1 MSYLTYNGKMVTS
14 NNKYVTKIGGVLPEG
29 VLDFNN
35 TYYTTLS
42 ANPDLSGNKTVR
54 WKMWM
59 DSSAGASGTLFSI
72 GANTNKIEIYT
83 SGNDI
88 RCGNRNRIMSTQ
100 GEKYISRANLAG
112 YVLECIAVKTINEFL
127 WFQIGGYSSGD
138 QNLGSSGTASSV
150 SRFGADGITSP
161 SAGCAGMYVWD
172 IRVES
177 SVGGTSLHNWSGYGT
192 APNVDAAWVD
202 TVGSENGTVLAGS
215 PGIKT
220 LTPSGT
226 FFTDWFLPSKDELAA
241 MRTNLYLAGY
251 GNFNGAAYWTSSE
264 FSTTDAWAQLF
275 STGLQTNVGKTGTF
289 YARAARS
296 FTAAPGAYSL
306 TDLGPAGGRIFYIDG
321 GTTYYEASPV
331 DNLYGTSGGTYKGNV
346 WSNITSFGIGPPTG
360 TAIGTGITNTPLII
374 ASGCIYSAAG
384 VCDALTVKI

>member
-1 MSYLTYNGKMVTS
+1 MSYLRYNGKMVTS
-14 NNKYVTKIGGVLPEG
+14 NNKYVTGILGAPEG

-35 TYYTTLS
+35 TYYVTLS
-42 ANPDLSGNKTVR
+42 ANPDLSGTKTVR

-59 DSSAGASGTLFSI
+59 DSSAGANGYLFSI
-72 GANTNKIEIYT
+72 GSNQNAMQIYT
-83 SGNDI
+83 SGTDL
-88 RCGNRNRIMSTQ
+88 RCGNVNRIMSTQ

-112 YVLECIAVKTINEFL
+112 YVLECIAVKTINEIL
-127 WFQIGGYSSGD
+127 WFQVGGYSSGD
-138 QNLGSSGTASSV
+138 QNLGSSGSAPTT
-150 SRFGADGITSP
+150 SRFGADGLSSP
-161 SAGCAGMYVWD
+161 GSGCAGMYVWD

-192 APNVDAAWVD
+192 APNVDSAWLD
-202 TVGSENGTVLAGS
+202 TVGSENGTVAGS

-226 FFTDWFLPSKDELAA
+226 LFTDWFLPSKDELAA
-241 MRTNLYLAGY
+241 MRTNLYLAGF
-251 GNFNGAAYWTSSE
+251 GNFNGTQAYWTSSE

-275 STGLQTNVGKTGTF
+275 SSGTQTNVTKAFNG
-289 YARAARS
+289 YARAARR
-296 FTAAPGAYSL
+296 FTAAPSAYNL

-321 GTTYYEASPV
+321 GTTYYEAAPV
-331 DNLYGTSGGTYKGNV
+331 DNLYGTSGGSYKGNV
-346 WSNITSFGIGPPTG
+346 WSNITTFGIGPATG
-360 TAIGTGITNTPLII
+360 TAIGTGITNTPLIV